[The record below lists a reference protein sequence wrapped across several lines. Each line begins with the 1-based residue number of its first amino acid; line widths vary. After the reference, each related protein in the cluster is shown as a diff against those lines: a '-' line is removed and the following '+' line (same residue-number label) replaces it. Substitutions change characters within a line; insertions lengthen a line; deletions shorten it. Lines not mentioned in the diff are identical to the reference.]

1 MMVLGIPDLLL
12 LGICSTARRVI
23 LKLLH
28 CMLLAELALELSLR
42 YLNDDLV
49 KLHLRLRKRLQD
61 LCKHV
66 IGLLLLLYQKIHWH
80 LEVLRQ
86 TR

>member
-1 MMVLGIPDLLL
+1 
-12 LGICSTARRVI
+12 
-23 LKLLH
+23 
-28 CMLLAELALELSLR
+28 MLLAELALELSLR

-49 KLHLRLRKRLQD
+49 KLHLRLRERLQD

-80 LEVLRQ
+80 L
-86 TR
+86 